1 VNWINLRAVNWA
13 REYDT
18 NSPAE
23 RAVLFEFALH
33 ADNRGYTWPSA
44 VGIASRWH
52 HDDETITGAIGA
64 LLVRRA
70 FSRTN
75 KRRGK
80 TGRLIVYR
88 LPKIT
93 WVIPRQSANSKC
105 SQIREKSPG
114 NYRVIPRQ
122 SATNKEQGT
131 INNCEKRADG
141 HSLPSPGKGPL
152 AARIQFELDSLSSRN
167 EAKPEPSWFEE
178 IRGMYPGTN
187 VDEDLRRIETW
198 ANKEKKQFTRDLA
211 VNTLRRHPPK
221 KPGQREGYVYHDKFV
236 DSKQANKLAV
246 TNLEFRLNTKR
257 AIKYAN
263 GRIEMH

>member
-1 VNWINLRAVNWA
+1 VNWINLQAVNWA

-18 NSPAE
+18 HPPAE

-52 HDDETITGAIGA
+52 HDDETITRAIGA

-93 WVIPRQSANSKC
+93 WVISRQSANSKR
-105 SQIREKSPG
+105 SQIREKSPD
-114 NYRVIPRQ
+114 NQREMPRQ

-131 INNCEKRADG
+131 ILKR
-141 HSLPSPGKGPL
+141 
-152 AARIQFELDSLSSRN
+152 ELRV
-167 EAKPEPSWFEE
+167 
-178 IRGMYPGTN
+178 IRYLL
-187 VDEDLRRIETW
+187 V
-198 ANKEKKQFTRDLA
+198 
-211 VNTLRRHPPK
+211 
-221 KPGQREGYVYHDKFV
+221 
-236 DSKQANKLAV
+236 V
-246 TNLEFRLNTKR
+246 TDR
-257 AIKYAN
+257 
-263 GRIEMH
+263 